1 MATGSNTK
9 KEKAAKRRNRV
20 NRIKTFIIFIA
31 VLLLVASVCLNF
43 DLLIKVLHLE
53 EQMNQLYSVNYFFNN
68 ILS

>member
-9 KEKAAKRRNRV
+9 KEKATKRRNRV

-43 DLLIKVLHLE
+43 VLLFKVLHLE

>member
-43 DLLIKVLHLE
+43 VLLFKVLHLE
-53 EQMNQLYSVNYFFNN
+53 GQMNQLYSVNYFFNN